1 MLKKIGIGLAALLA
15 VLAIAIATRPATFAV
30 SRSAVIAAPPE
41 VIYAQIHDLR
51 RWPRWMSY
59 DRMDPA
65 MRRTYE
71 GPATGVGSAYHYVS
85 ARVGEGRMTIAS
97 LTPNERVG
105 VQARF
110 IKPFAATNQVEF
122 TLKPAPGG
130 VRVTWAMQGRNNVMS
145 KTMSLFIDMDRMIG
159 GDFEKGLADLK
170 TLSEGEARAASAQP
184 APAQTTPAGA
194 AS

>member
-1 MLKKIGIGLAALLA
+1 MLRKIAIGLGVLLA
-15 VLAIAIATRPATFAV
+15 VLAIAVATRPATFAV
-30 SRSAVIAAPPE
+30 SRSTVIAAPPE
-41 VIYAQIHDLR
+41 VIFAQIQDLH

-71 GPATGVGSAYHYVS
+71 GPALGVGSAYHYVS
-85 ARVGEGRMTIAS
+85 DKVGEGRMTVAA
-97 LTPNERVG
+97 LRPNERVAI
-105 VQARF
+105 QAQF

-122 TLKPAPGG
+122 TLRPAPGG
-130 VRVTWAMQGRNNVMS
+130 VRVTWAMAGRNNLVG

-170 TLSEGEARAASAQP
+170 TLAEGEARATAARP
-184 APAQTTPAGA
+184 APGGA
-194 AS
+194 PS